1 MENMRKYLA
10 EFFGTLM
17 LVAMGTGVVVFVGT
31 QTGPLPVALAFG
43 LAVVAGA
50 YAFGSISGGHFNP
63 AVSFAAAINGRIS
76 WMDFLGY
83 VVSQIIGAFAGSAV
97 VLGFMKA
104 FGAPAATIKQV
115 GFGQTNFTSPISFLS
130 ASLIEAFLTF
140 VFVLVILM
148 VTAKKN
154 AAISS
159 VAPLVIGL
167 TLAALIMLGLQAT
180 GGSLNP
186 ARSLAPAAFLA
197 IFGSSAAITN
207 IGAYIVGP
215 LVGAALAAVVA
226 KFGLGSEED

>member
-1 MENMRKYLA
+1 
-10 EFFGTLM
+10 
-17 LVAMGTGVVVFVGT
+17 
-31 QTGPLPVALAFG
+31 
-43 LAVVAGA
+43 
-50 YAFGSISGGHFNP
+50 
-63 AVSFAAAINGRIS
+63 
-76 WMDFLGY
+76 
-83 VVSQIIGAFAGSAV
+83 
-97 VLGFMKA
+97 
-104 FGAPAATIKQV
+104 
-115 GFGQTNFTSPISFLS
+115 
-130 ASLIEAFLTF
+130 
-140 VFVLVILM
+140 M

-180 GGSLNP
+180 GASLNP